1 MEVSDKTG
9 TGKRTNSFFVNGNK
23 LALKINPSELAFET
37 YLKTT
42 NSTLTNEELTRKS
55 NKSSGYEEIGL
66 NTMTF
71 LI

>member
-9 TGKRTNSFFVNGNK
+9 IAKHTNRNANGNK

-42 NSTLTNEELTRKS
+42 NPTLTNEELTRKS
-55 NKSSGYEEIGL
+55 NKSSGYDEIGL
-66 NTMTF
+66 NTMTL

>member
-9 TGKRTNSFFVNGNK
+9 IAKRTNRNVNGNK

-42 NSTLTNEELTRKS
+42 NPTLTNEELTRKS
-55 NKSSGYEEIGL
+55 NKSSGYDEIGL
-66 NTMTF
+66 NTMTL